1 MKSVV
6 ILTAGF
12 GEGHN
17 AAARNL
23 RDEFAKL
30 DPPVEV
36 EMVDIFDRAYG
47 VLNRSVAQG
56 YLLVI
61 NRAPWVW
68 TQVFNWLDRSTA
80 VPSHIGV
87 FARAAK
93 ELRAVLERTKPGVV
107 FSTYP
112 GYAHLL
118 DHLYGRG
125 GERPFVQVTIVTD
138 SITINRVWHSGSSD
152 YYAVPN
158 AETAEVMERQ
168 GVDRGMLRV
177 TGFPVPG
184 VFEKLREPKVVPTGE
199 GRWRVL
205 FMVNSGKTIAPEV
218 AKRLVEVP
226 GIELTVTVGRDDA
239 LQRRIEE
246 ALGEAAARVKFF
258 GWTDQ
263 ISRLMAEA
271 HIVVSKA
278 GGATVQECLAARSP
292 MVVSQIVPGQEEG
305 NARLITEA
313 GAGCVAVTPTGIAA
327 AVRRATADGGKVWRD
342 WYAGTEGLSRPEA
355 ARRMA
360 ERTVAMLGAGGSG
373 DGERADF
380 SGFEG

>member
-23 RDEFAKL
+23 RDAFAKL
-30 DPPVEV
+30 DPPVAAEV
-36 EMVDIFDRAYG
+36 VDIFDRAYG
-47 VLNRSVAQG
+47 WLNRLVAKG

-61 NRAPWVW
+61 NRAPWLWV
-68 TQVFNWLDRSTA
+68 QVFNWLDRSAA

-87 FARAAK
+87 FGRAAK
-93 ELRAVLERTKPGVV
+93 ELRTLLARTEPEVV

-125 GERPFVQVTIVTD
+125 GKRPFTQVTIVTD
-138 SITINRVWHSGSSD
+138 SLTINRVWHSGTSD
-152 YYAVPN
+152 FYAVPN
-158 AETAEVMERQ
+158 EATAGVMERQ

-184 VFEKLREPKVVPTGE
+184 VFETLRETKSVPSG
-199 GRWRVL
+199 GAKWRVL

-218 AKRLVEVP
+218 AKRLVEIP

-239 LQRRIEE
+239 LQRRIENE
-246 ALGEAAARVKFF
+246 LGAAKERVTFF

-263 ISRLMAEA
+263 MSRLMAEA

-278 GGATVQECLAARSP
+278 GGATVQECLASRSP
-292 MVVSQIVPGQEEG
+292 MIVSQVVPGQEEG
-305 NARLITEA
+305 NARLINEA
-313 GAGCVAVTPTGIAA
+313 GAGCIAVTPDRIAE
-327 AVRRATADGGKVWRD
+327 AVARATADGGSVWQD
-342 WYAGTEGLSRPEA
+342 WYAATEKLSRPEA
-355 ARRMA
+355 SRRMA
-360 ERTVAMLGAGGSG
+360 EETVAG
-373 DGERADF
+373 DWKK
-380 SGFEG
+380 